1 MHTAYP
7 LRSILTTQKETELA
21 AVRKKVMRAKLLL
34 LETSS
39 EQTVFMVGLVSTL
52 RVL

>member
-1 MHTAYP
+1 

-21 AVRKKVMRAKLLL
+21 AVRKKARARAKLLL